1 MTTRYKILVT
11 TDRFP
16 EDQLARLRDAGA
28 ELFHVPYPADAETM
42 REIASREQ
50 VDAILIRQAVVPAA
64 VIEASPK
71 LRAVSKM
78 GTGVSEIAVAAAT
91 ARGVPVTSTRGRNA
105 EAVAQHTVGLIYALV
120 RRIPQNDATLRR
132 GGWDKA
138 VRSHA
143 QLDGHTL
150 GIVGFGH
157 IGRRVAEIMR
167 PLNMTVLAYSP
178 RVPASEMPA
187 WVTRVDLDTLT
198 AESDI
203 VSLHCEL
210 TPETRH
216 MFDAARFA
224 RMKRSAYLINT
235 GRGRL
240 VDEDALV
247 AALKDGTIL
256 GAALDV
262 FQEEPTRPDN
272 PLLALPNTV
281 LTAHIGALTVET
293 EAAGSKG
300 TVDNLLVML
309 EGTLSD
315 LRVVVNP
322 EVFETRK

>member
-16 EDQLARLRDAGA
+16 EDQLDRLTAAGA
-28 ELFHVPYPADAETM
+28 ALFHVPYPADAEAM
-42 REIASREQ
+42 RAIAAREQ
-50 VDAILIRQAVVPAA
+50 VDAILVRQAVVPAA

-71 LRAVSKM
+71 LRAISKM
-78 GTGVSEIAVAAAT
+78 GTGVSEIAVDAAT
-91 ARGVPVTSTRGRNA
+91 ARGIPVTNTRGRNA
-105 EAVAQHTVGLIYALV
+105 EAVAQHTVGLIYALA

-138 VRSHA
+138 VLTHA
-143 QLDGHTL
+143 QLDGRTL
-150 GIVGFGH
+150 GIVGFGS

-167 PLNMTVLAYSP
+167 PLDMTVLAYSP
-178 RVPASEMPA
+178 RVPASEMPE
-187 WVTRVDLDTLT
+187 WVARVDLDTLT

-203 VSLHCEL
+203 VSLHAEL

-216 MFDAARFA
+216 MFDAARLA

-235 GRGRL
+235 GRGAL

-247 AALKDGTIL
+247 AALTDGTIR

-262 FQEEPTRPDN
+262 FRKEPTPPDN
-272 PLLALPNTV
+272 PLLKLPNTV

-300 TVDNLLVML
+300 TVDNLLAML
-309 EGTLSD
+309 DGTLSD

-322 EVFETRK
+322 EVLNARK

>member
-16 EDQLARLRDAGA
+16 EDQLARLRAAGA
-28 ELFHVPYPADAETM
+28 QLFHVPYPADAEAM

-50 VDAILIRQAVVPAA
+50 VDGIMVRHAVLPAA
-64 VIEASPK
+64 VIEASSK
-71 LRAVSKM
+71 LRVIAKM
-78 GTGVSEIAVAAAT
+78 GTGVSEIAVDAAT
-91 ARGVPVTSTRGRNA
+91 ARGIPVTNTRGRNA

-143 QLDGHTL
+143 QLDGRML

-167 PLNMTVLAYSP
+167 PLNMTVVVYSP
-178 RVPASEMPA
+178 RVPAAEIPD

-198 AESDI
+198 AEADI

-216 MFDAARFA
+216 MFNAARFA

-247 AALKDGTIL
+247 AALKEGTIL

-262 FQEEPTRPDN
+262 FREEPTRPDN

-281 LTAHIGALTVET
+281 LTAHIGALTAET
-293 EAAGSKG
+293 EAAGATG
-300 TVDNLLVML
+300 TVDNLLAML
-309 EGTLSD
+309 EGTLPD

-322 EVFETRK
+322 EVLGTRK

>member
-1 MTTRYKILVT
+1 MPATYKILVT

-16 EDQLARLRDAGA
+16 EDQLARLRAAGA
-28 ELFHVPYPADAETM
+28 ELFHVPYPADAEAM
-42 REIASREQ
+42 REIAAREQ
-50 VDAILIRQAVVPAA
+50 VDGILIRQAIVPAS

-71 LRAVSKM
+71 LRAISKM
-78 GTGVSEIAVAAAT
+78 GTGVSEIAVDAAT
-91 ARGVPVTSTRGRNA
+91 ARGIPVTNTRGRNA
-105 EAVAQHTVGLIYALV
+105 EAVAQHTVGLIYALA

-132 GGWDKA
+132 GIWDKA

-143 QLDGHTL
+143 QLDGRTL

-167 PLNMTVLAYSP
+167 PLNMTVLAFSP
-178 RVPASEMPA
+178 RVPASEMPD

-198 AESDI
+198 ADADI

-262 FQEEPTRPDN
+262 FREEPTQPDN

-293 EAAGSKG
+293 EAAGATG
-300 TVDNLLVML
+300 TVDNLLAML
-309 EGTLSD
+309 EGTLAD
-315 LRVVVNP
+315 AHVVVNP
-322 EVFETRK
+322 STLGTGK